1 MQKTI
6 LPCMQ
11 GHSDLFILHVNKI
24 EFHERQ
30 PYGRE
35 SQALQVDLRKKTL
48 TSAISQLEDNTWT
61 LSKHE
66 L

>member
-11 GHSDLFILHVNKI
+11 GHSDLFTLHVNI
-24 EFHERQ
+24 TEFHERQ
-30 PYGRE
+30 SYGRD
-35 SQALQVDLRKKTL
+35 SQVLQLDLRKKITHQ
-48 TSAISQLEDNTWT
+48 AISQLEDNTWT